1 MTADF
6 PVVLDACVLANFGV
20 CDLFLRLAEH
30 PRLYT
35 PRWSEKILAE
45 VKRTHLRKLK
55 WPRKLAD
62 SYQSKIREVFPE
74 ASITGYEPLITKL
87 KNHKKDR
94 HVLAAAIKGHVP
106 VIVTFNLKD
115 FPESAIAP
123 WGVKVVHPEEY
134 LLNLYEMH
142 PAVVMGKISAIS
154 KKHDNDLEKTILN
167 LGISLK
173 LFASQILE
181 DMGAEDGSKIPPSK
195 KRSR

>member
-35 PRWSEKILAE
+35 PRWSEKILSE
-45 VKRTHLRKLK
+45 VNRTHLRKLK

-62 SYQSKIREVFPE
+62 SFQEKIRMSFPE

-94 HVLAAAIKGHVP
+94 HVLAAAVKGHVP

-115 FPESAIAP
+115 FPEAALAP

-142 PAVVMGKISAIS
+142 PAVVMGKLSAIS
-154 KKHDNDLEKTILN
+154 KRDGNDLEKTVLK

-173 LFASQILE
+173 LFASKILE
-181 DMGAEDGSKIPPSK
+181 DMGMEDGSRIPNPR
-195 KRSR
+195 KRS